1 MYHGVRVQDSHH
13 RRSRRRPRG
22 CAESRPDATPGGPK
36 AGSHRPR
43 IERETDVVDI
53 TAGATAKLSALPYSR
68 TADDP
73 KGADFQPYFQP
84 ERASHHGRQALDDRA
99 RRSPKGVAS
108 HANGIKQRRGCAE
121 VNGESEAWLGF
132 RVRRESDIFAR
143 GLQYLPPHLVF
154 IGRSKCSDAGKRES
168 GAFEF

>member
-53 TAGATAKLSALPYSR
+53 TAGATANLSALPYSR

-73 KGADFQPYFQP
+73 KTPTSSHISMLNERRIMADT
-84 ERASHHGRQALDDRA
+84 GT
-99 RRSPKGVAS
+99 
-108 HANGIKQRRGCAE
+108 
-121 VNGESEAWLGF
+121 W
-132 RVRRESDIFAR
+132 
-143 GLQYLPPHLVF
+143 
-154 IGRSKCSDAGKRES
+154 
-168 GAFEF
+168 